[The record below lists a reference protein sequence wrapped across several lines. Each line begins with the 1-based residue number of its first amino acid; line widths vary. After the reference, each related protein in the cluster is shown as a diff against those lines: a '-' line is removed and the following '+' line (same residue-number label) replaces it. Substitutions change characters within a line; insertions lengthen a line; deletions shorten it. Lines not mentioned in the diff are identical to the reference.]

1 MFIEHDANV
10 ETAKLIVIYNDE
22 IHTFE
27 NEMEANDFYM
37 NKKAESDGCDLL
49 RIFQD
54 FEAWGGD
61 RSGGVRG
68 SSSGVR
74 RKSCWTGEGSSR
86 TAGYN
91 INCHKHWNKW
101 CW

>member
-54 FEAWGGD
+54 FEA
-61 RSGGVRG
+61 
-68 SSSGVR
+68 
-74 RKSCWTGEGSSR
+74 
-86 TAGYN
+86 
-91 INCHKHWNKW
+91 
-101 CW
+101 